1 MPQLQ
6 FTRQGVLLKY
16 KLIEPS
22 VSPYSN
28 PVFLVPKPPR
38 PDGSYAGLR
47 FVFDGRSINRALQ
60 FDSHMIPRVEELID
74 RIAVLKHEAERAGK
88 TEMIISTLDQK
99 KSFWQLALDKE
110 SRPLTSFNADGS
122 LQGSWFLERR
132 RRFPN
137 RYS

>member
-1 MPQLQ
+1 MEPESRRA
-6 FTRQGVLLKY
+6 FRIPEAYRAEMRKTIDDLLKY

-74 RIAVLKHEAERAGK
+74 RIAILKHEAERAGK
-88 TEMIISTLDQK
+88 KEMIISTLDQK
-99 KSFWQLALDKE
+99 TSFWQLALDKDLQRE
-110 SRPLTSFNADGS
+110 QTSDKF
-122 LQGSWFLERR
+122 QR
-132 RRFPN
+132 
-137 RYS
+137 